1 MLPSNSLYGVSGGAG
16 DKAWMSS
23 AGWGWLGL
31 SSNSRVYHVYTVRL
45 CISWDEVHLSL
56 YMVHTFWHWK
66 AVLCSVASWSDLNA
80 WLGRRWTGAGQGRA
94 GQGVIGILLLYDL
107 SLRKRRPEIPLG
119 FYRYLLAFC
128 SFLNYKC
135 IGVCFFG
142 FFFAHLYI
150 LFFLLHVVLFIHLYS
165 YYYCTF
171 TLTMLLNMTILQFTV
186 TRGRGNLWVKID
198 LFGIRWMSF

>member
-80 WLGRRWTGAGQGRA
+80 WSGWRWAGQGRA
-94 GQGVIGILLLYDL
+94 GRGVIGILLLYDL

-135 IGVCFFG
+135 IGVCFFL
-142 FFFAHLYI
+142 FFFCSFVHIVFPPSCCFIYS
-150 LFFLLHVVLFIHLYS
+150 FVFLLLLYFYVDYVVKYDHTPVYS
-165 YYYCTF
+165 DKREGEP
-171 TLTMLLNMTILQFTV
+171 V
-186 TRGRGNLWVKID
+186 
-198 LFGIRWMSF
+198 S